1 MNKSSLY
8 SFSDG
13 IEIAAGDKTWD
24 GILDDNPLRDCTA
37 KFPIY
42 RIWRIEAGGIF
53 LAQRWMRITGIFKPK
68 LIGSRFRVQGS
79 KVATDGHCS
88 QY

>member
-1 MNKSSLY
+1 MNKGSLY

-24 GILDDNPLRDCTA
+24 VFLDDNPLRDRTA

-42 RIWRIEAGGIF
+42 SIWRIVAGGIF
-53 LAQRWMRITGIFKPK
+53 LGHRWMRITGIFKPK
-68 LIGSRFRVQGS
+68 LIGSRFRVQRLQPID
-79 KVATDGHCS
+79 T
-88 QY
+88 